1 MEIVMMTPP
10 PRPLVIKIN
19 TDQQAFDED
28 ISVSMDG
35 WCSRD
40 VSEDGKSMVVC
51 FEDESQVEYQFI
63 DPDHLIT
70 FIEYMDK

>member
-1 MEIVMMTPP
+1 
-10 PRPLVIKIN
+10 
-19 TDQQAFDED
+19 
-28 ISVSMDG
+28 MDG